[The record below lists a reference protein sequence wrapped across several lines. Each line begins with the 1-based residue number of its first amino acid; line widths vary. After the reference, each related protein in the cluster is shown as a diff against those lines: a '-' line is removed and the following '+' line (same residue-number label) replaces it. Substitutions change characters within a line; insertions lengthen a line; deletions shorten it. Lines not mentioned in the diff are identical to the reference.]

1 MRCTEVADRPL
12 PNGKF
17 TRRDIGDRGRS
28 GIRNPILHDVLIA
41 LKRVNVERHI
51 DVDRDVG
58 SAFEVAKKWWAKK
71 RAMSP
76 QVFHFFAHHFSAPL
90 SLISSCVSCNETIKR

>member
-1 MRCTEVADRPL
+1 METL
-12 PNGKF
+12 SSQLGY
-17 TRRDIGDRGRS
+17 GGRS

-58 SAFEVAKKWWAKK
+58 SAFAVAKKWWAEK
-71 RAMSP
+71 
-76 QVFHFFAHHFSAPL
+76 
-90 SLISSCVSCNETIKR
+90 

>member
-1 MRCTEVADRPL
+1 MERSLRRP
-12 PNGKF
+12 
-17 TRRDIGDRGRS
+17 GDRERS

-58 SAFEVAKKWWAKK
+58 SALAVAKKCWAEKK
-71 RAMSP
+71 SHEP
-76 QVFHFFAHHFSAPL
+76 PCLPFFCPPFFCPSIFNHKLRF
-90 SLISSCVSCNETIKR
+90 IC

>member
-1 MRCTEVADRPL
+1 ML
-12 PNGKF
+12 
-17 TRRDIGDRGRS
+17 IGRFLRSKSFGGNWVNSVVLAS
-28 GIRNPILHDVLIA
+28 GIQYVHDVLIA

-58 SAFEVAKKWWAKK
+58 SALAVAKKCWAEKK
-71 RAMSP
+71 SHEP

-90 SLISSCVSCNETIKR
+90 SLLTKCGSFYELHFRRSA